1 MSTSANLRS
10 IYCST
15 ITVFELKN
23 KTDHRRKRFTLMS
36 AIVTHATTWES
47 NAYTALWTAFWMISQ
62 QYAYT
67 VSLPSKK
74 CLRSHTNAQVCFWLF
89 AMCYISFIRD
99 PEDYNLF
106 VFTVWVSSFCWLV
119 HKWTLKDMHNV

>member
-10 IYCST
+10 IYCCT
-15 ITVFELKN
+15 ITVFDLKD

-67 VSLPSKK
+67 VI
-74 CLRSHTNAQVCFWLF
+74 CQARSVCVHILMHKYVSGFLQC
-89 AMCYISFIRD
+89 AIS
-99 PEDYNLF
+99 
-106 VFTVWVSSFCWLV
+106 VS
-119 HKWTLKDMHNV
+119 